1 MQECEQVENWLR
13 GIHFEEYSSHFL
25 DAGYD
30 LPTISRMTPEDLI
43 AIGITNPLHRK
54 QIKHEISSL
63 SVSDGIPVSVPE
75 SLFEWLYLLRLE
87 EYEEVLRSQGYDTV
101 ERVAQLT
108 CWEDYEDIGIRKL
121 GPSVRHSSPFPCK
134 LIFRFRSQVTRS
146 GWHSPLKDMRR

>member
-1 MQECEQVENWLR
+1 MDGWLR
-13 GIHFEEYSSHFL
+13 GIHFEEYCGHFL

-30 LPTISRMTPEDLI
+30 LPTISRITPEDLI

-63 SVSDGIPVSVPE
+63 SVSDGIPASVPD

-101 ERVAQLT
+101 DRVAQLT
-108 CWEDYEDIGIRKL
+108 WEDYEDIGIRKL
-121 GPSVRHSSPFPCK
+121 GQSSFLVPAP
-134 LIFRFRSQVTRS
+134 LIPDSFSGSLLSDHQVIRSDFRSPSKDTR
-146 GWHSPLKDMRR
+146 LR